1 MASEKNDSNKID
13 TILTVAGR
21 DPAGNFGVVNPPVYH
36 ASTIIFPSLAAQEEA
51 SHDPLNHITYGRSGT
66 PTQQALENTMSQL
79 EGAHRTVAVP
89 SGLAAIT
96 GAIIGFVSAG
106 DHMLV
111 TDSAYGPTRRFA
123 LNILKR
129 FGVETTFFDPMMGAE
144 VERLVQPNTKL
155 FYVEA
160 PGSLTFEVQ
169 DIPAIAKVAHAHGA
183 IVVADNTWATPLYCQ
198 PLKLGAD
205 IVVHAGTKYVVG
217 HSDAMMGLICC
228 ATPEQYATVK
238 NHSAMLGFHAAPDDC
253 YLALRGLR
261 TLAVRLRRHEHSA
274 LEIAKW
280 LKTRPEVAQVLHPA
294 LSDCPG
300 HEIWQRDFTGSS
312 GLFAFVL
319 RDGYPKHAIAAM
331 VDHMKLFG
339 IGYSWGG
346 YESLMIHAHPEVFRT
361 ATPWSKDK
369 TTIRVHIG
377 LDDVDDIKA
386 DLAAGFERMAKA
398 ASKAAE

>member
-1 MASEKNDSNKID
+1 MKQD
-13 TILTVAGR
+13 TTIVTTGIY
-21 DPAGNFGVVNPPVYH
+21 PAANHGAVNAPVYH

>member
-1 MASEKNDSNKID
+1 
-13 TILTVAGR
+13 
-21 DPAGNFGVVNPPVYH
+21 
-36 ASTIIFPSLAAQEEA
+36 
-51 SHDPLNHITYGRSGT
+51 
-66 PTQQALENTMSQL
+66 
-79 EGAHRTVAVP
+79 
-89 SGLAAIT
+89 
-96 GAIIGFVSAG
+96 
-106 DHMLV
+106 MLV

-238 NHSAMLGFHAAPDDC
+238 NHSAMLGFHAAPDD
-253 YLALRGLR
+253 
-261 TLAVRLRRHEHSA
+261 
-274 LEIAKW
+274 
-280 LKTRPEVAQVLHPA
+280 
-294 LSDCPG
+294 
-300 HEIWQRDFTGSS
+300 
-312 GLFAFVL
+312 
-319 RDGYPKHAIAAM
+319 
-331 VDHMKLFG
+331 
-339 IGYSWGG
+339 
-346 YESLMIHAHPEVFRT
+346 
-361 ATPWSKDK
+361 
-369 TTIRVHIG
+369 
-377 LDDVDDIKA
+377 
-386 DLAAGFERMAKA
+386 
-398 ASKAAE
+398 

>member
-1 MASEKNDSNKID
+1 MSSDKNVSDKID

-21 DPAGNFGVVNPPVYH
+21 DPASNHGVVNPPVYH

-66 PTQQALENTMSQL
+66 PTQQALEDTMSQL

-96 GAIIGFVSAG
+96 GAIVGFVSAG

-111 TDSAYGPTRRFA
+111 SDSAYGPTRRFC

-169 DIPAIAKVAHAHGA
+169 DIPALSKVAHAHGA

-205 IVVHAGTKYVVG
+205 IAVHAGTKYVVG

-228 ATPEQYATVK
+228 ATAEQYAIVK
-238 NHSAMLGFHAAPDDC
+238 NHSAMLGFHAAPDDS

-261 TLAVRLRRHEHSA
+261 TLAVRLRRHEQSA
-274 LEIAKW
+274 LEIARW

-294 LSDCPG
+294 LPDCPG
-300 HEIWQRDFTGSS
+300 HEIWKRDFTGSS

-319 RDGYPKHAIAAM
+319 KDGYPKHAIAAM

-346 YESLMIHAHPEVFRT
+346 YESLMIHAHPEVFRS
-361 ATPWSKDK
+361 ATPWPKEK

-386 DLAAGFERMAKA
+386 DLAAGFERMEKA
-398 ASKAAE
+398 ASKAA

>member
-361 ATPWSKDK
+361 ATPWSKDR